1 MKKLMLTFMMVA
13 SFILPA
19 PQAHA
24 GSFLDSDWFEPTLFC
39 AVAGGAGYAS
49 AGEGDEIMYAG
60 IGCAA
65 GALVGYLINSR
76 YKNKYG
82 QVYQEEIQDLKRAVK
97 EMEVQQALK
106 AANGEEDNYSLKI
119 QEVVPGKRLP
129 NGDVLAPTIREKLI
143 LPGEGVR
150 IGE

>member
-1 MKKLMLTFMMVA
+1 MKKLMISLMLVV
-13 SFILPA
+13 SFLIP
-19 PQAHA
+19 PQAQA
-24 GSFLDSDWFEPTLFC
+24 GSFFDSDWFEPTLFC
-39 AVAGGAGYAS
+39 AALGGGGYAA
-49 AGEGDEIMYAG
+49 AGDGDQLMYAG
-60 IGCAA
+60 VGCAA
-65 GALVGYLINSR
+65 GALIGYLINSR
-76 YKNKYG
+76 YKDKYG
-82 QVYQEEIQDLKRAVK
+82 RVYQEEIQDLKRSVK
-97 EMEVQQALK
+97 EMEIQQALK